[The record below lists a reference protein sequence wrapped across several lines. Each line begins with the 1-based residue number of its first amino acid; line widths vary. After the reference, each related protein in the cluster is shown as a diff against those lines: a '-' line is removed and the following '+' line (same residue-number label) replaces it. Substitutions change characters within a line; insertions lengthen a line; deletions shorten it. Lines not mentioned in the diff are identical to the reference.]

1 MMKRNLMNEL
11 TEGIDALAEK
21 RQQEKKRVY
30 IVFVDGYNQNR
41 NFCDVFFTEDAAR
54 QYISKRTRPRSYDIE
69 VFEETDN
76 GGSKEIY

>member
-1 MMKRNLMNEL
+1 MKRNLMNEL
-11 TEGIDALAEK
+11 TEGIGALAEK

-69 VFEETDN
+69 IFEETDN

>member
-1 MMKRNLMNEL
+1 MNEL

-30 IVFVDGYNQNR
+30 IVFVDGYNDGYNQNR

-54 QYISKRTRPRSYDIE
+54 QYISKRSRPRSYDIE